1 MSPPATKT
9 GACIS
14 AVALIVADYDPGI
27 AFYRDV
33 MGFRLVEDLDQ
44 GRKRWVT
51 LEPPGG
57 GARLVIARAEGARQA
72 AAIGQQAGGRVWLFL
87 QTDDFWRDH
96 AKMLAAG
103 VFFEEEPRVEI
114 YGTVAVWQDP
124 WGNRWDMIEPASHA
138 RDNR

>member
-1 MSPPATKT
+1 MNPILERS
-9 GACIS
+9 GAVIS
-14 AVALIVADYDPGI
+14 ALALIVPDYDQGI

-51 LEPPGG
+51 MEPPGG
-57 GARLVIARAEGARQA
+57 GVRIVIARAEGDRQI
-72 AAIGQQAGGRVWLFL
+72 AAIGNQAGGRVWLFL

-96 AKMLAAG
+96 RRMKAAG
-103 VFFEEEPRVEI
+103 VFFEEDPRVEP

-124 WGNRWDMIEPASHA
+124 WGNRWDMIEPAKSA
-138 RDNR
+138 